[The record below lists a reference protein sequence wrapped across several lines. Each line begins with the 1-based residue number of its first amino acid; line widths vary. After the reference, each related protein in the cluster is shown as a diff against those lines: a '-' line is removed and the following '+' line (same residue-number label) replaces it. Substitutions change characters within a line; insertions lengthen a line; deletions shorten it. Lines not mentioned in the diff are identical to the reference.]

1 MAGPYPCNNV
11 DMVAL
16 IPDEY
21 QEETYFNV
29 TARMIK
35 PAWAPKQSSHQ
46 PPHVSA
52 QCGQD
57 IWGWTDADG
66 TEYVIQGTKTGT

>member
-35 PAWAPKQSSHQ
+35 P
-46 PPHVSA
+46 
-52 QCGQD
+52 
-57 IWGWTDADG
+57 T
-66 TEYVIQGTKTGT
+66 